1 MPTTAVGFLPY
12 YSNYIMFSEKVQNLI
27 QALARMPSIGNK
39 TAQRLAIHILQN
51 DRTIGANIATAMTEA
66 IASVGNCK
74 SCRNLSENEL
84 CQICSDKSRSDEVI
98 CVVEG
103 PMDVLAIEQ
112 STHFKGKYFVLMGRL
127 APLDGIGPEEIGL
140 DKLEAHLQSGTV
152 TELILATN
160 ITVEGDATAYYIAEL
175 AKRYNAKTS
184 RIAFGVPMGGE
195 LEYIDSHTLGHAFE
209 SRTLL

>member
-1 MPTTAVGFLPY
+1 
-12 YSNYIMFSEKVQNLI
+12 MFSKKVQDLI
-27 QALARMPSIGNK
+27 DAFARLPSIGPK

-51 DRTIGANIATAMTEA
+51 DRGSGANIANALNAA
-66 IASVGNCK
+66 IGNVGH
-74 SCRNLSENEL
+74 CRDCRILSENE
-84 CQICSDKSRSDEVI
+84 ICDICADKSRSNSVI

-112 STHFKGKYFVLMGRL
+112 STPFKGKYFVLMGRL
-127 APLDGIGPEEIGL
+127 SPLDGVGPAEIGL
-140 DKLEAHLQSGTV
+140 DTLEARLQNGDV
-152 TELILATN
+152 EELILATN

-175 AKRYNAKTS
+175 AKKYGIATS

-209 SRTLL
+209 SRTTL